1 MRYQFIKKHQEQ
13 FSLAALCR
21 AMQVCRGGFYAWKK
35 RGKSVRQQQNET
47 LTEQIKAAYQESD
60 ET

>member
-1 MRYQFIKKHQEQ
+1 
-13 FSLAALCR
+13 
-21 AMQVCRGGFYAWKK
+21 MQVCRSGFYAWKK

-60 ET
+60 ATYGSPRLYAVLASIRNSTKRA